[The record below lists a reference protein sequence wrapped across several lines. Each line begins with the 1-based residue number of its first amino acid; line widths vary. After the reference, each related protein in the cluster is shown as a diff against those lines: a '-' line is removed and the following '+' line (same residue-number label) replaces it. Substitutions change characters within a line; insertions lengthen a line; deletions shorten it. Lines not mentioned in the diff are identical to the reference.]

1 MLTWRQTTTWTAP
14 SLWRWLSTLTHTHR
28 TQSQPIE
35 LCLRHFGYLPARF
48 RHQGELFHVRRVERS
63 WDARAGG
70 GAAPRRYFHV
80 RCADDRC
87 YTLFQDLRA
96 GTWHLV
102 C

>member
-1 MLTWRQTTTWTAP
+1 MLTWRQTTVFMAP
-14 SLWRWLSTLTHTHR
+14 TTWRWLGALARSR
-28 TQSQPIE
+28 SPQSQPIE

-63 WDARAGG
+63 WDAPAKGWE
-70 GAAPRRYFHV
+70 AARRYFSV
-80 RCADDRC
+80 RCADDQR

-96 GTWHLV
+96 GTWYLA